1 MFLGNMARGTSPLCK
16 KGFWN
21 VSILDFSQGLKV
33 FYLAES
39 LTFSRTDL
47 GAFAWLVKELLPF
60 SE

>member
-1 MFLGNMARGTSPLCK
+1 MCK